1 MRVYLVFHTTAQIP
15 VKLSFHDYISK
26 SICIYL
32 FLHSSLHTATTETSR
47 IRDADS
53 FKAGGQTAD
62 EVWKVTL
69 FLKASHFDCLYM
81 CVYLCCPCSNWPAV
95 ATCSASLKPPL
106 IPQPFH
112 NRPYCFACALCFR
125 RLQHPWK
132 GVQEI
137 VGTEQVSV
145 QELWCLKWRGSNETV
160 H

>member
-1 MRVYLVFHTTAQIP
+1 MGAVRVYLVFHTTAQIP

-26 SICIYL
+26 SVL
-32 FLHSSLHTATTETSR
+32 FLLFFLHSSLHTATTETSR

-145 QELWCLKWRGSNETV
+145 QELWCWIEVEG
-160 H
+160 